1 MGEDYIL
8 VVGGDAAWGYVDL
21 KYHWATVLENETG
34 ARVVK
39 CGVPGTGTAYHLEK
53 AKRII
58 DEIRKPPSLVVLFY
72 EPNDFAEDLVGE
84 RYRMVAGQRVS
95 MVRAIDLETGF
106 VDRHKNSDAAQ
117 DKQAH
122 WQRRTGQ
129 GPLTLL
135 LENSALLATGKYFY
149 RKLKPP
155 TKRAT
160 EITDLQRADFYRRY
174 KNRTWLNRELKT
186 HLSAVENFHNMVSWN
201 DSNLMLITDRFS
213 FEGRGEPIRD
223 FLESKR
229 VPVFDAGRSV
239 MAKSSK
245 RNKKAYLDFYPY
257 WNKRG
262 NQYAG
267 FAIADYIQQNG
278 LLKP

>member
-1 MGEDYIL
+1 MIL
-8 VVGGDAAWGYVDL
+8 RKTSWAKGTEWSPVSGYRWFEPSIWKRAL
-21 KYHWATVLENETG
+21 WTVTKTAMRPKTNRRIGSAERVKARSPSCWKTVRCLPPENTFTE
-34 ARVVK
+34 
-39 CGVPGTGTAYHLEK
+39 
-53 AKRII
+53 
-58 DEIRKPPSLVVLFY
+58 
-72 EPNDFAEDLVGE
+72 
-84 RYRMVAGQRVS
+84 
-95 MVRAIDLETGF
+95 
-106 VDRHKNSDAAQ
+106 
-117 DKQAH
+117 
-122 WQRRTGQ
+122 
-129 GPLTLL
+129 
-135 LENSALLATGKYFY
+135 
-149 RKLKPP
+149 KLKPP

-278 LLKP
+278 L